1 MKRVASAFGLGLG
14 LTIFLSA
21 AQSGASHHLLGGRLP
36 VELPVALLV
45 WAGLEATLPEGL
57 AAALGAGWVLDVF
70 AGTPGG
76 LMVFLSVL
84 VVLGSR
90 AARSSLAVHGWSG
103 FAALTGAGTL
113 LLGAGALILTRLT
126 AARDAAPGLGLLGRV
141 LLQALAT
148 GAAAALLHPLLV
160 RLDRLLARERDA
172 GILSG

>member
-1 MKRVASAFGLGLG
+1 MRRMAAAFGLGLG
-14 LTIFLSA
+14 LAIVLSA
-21 AQSGASHHLLGGRLP
+21 AQAGASRHLLGGRLP

-45 WAGLEATLPEGL
+45 WAGLEASLPEGL

-76 LMVFLSVL
+76 LMVFLSV
-84 VVLGSR
+84 VVLLGSR

-113 LLGAGALILTRLT
+113 VLGAGAMLLTRLT
-126 AARDAAPGLGLLGRV
+126 AARDAAPGAGLLGRV

-148 GAAAALLHPLLV
+148 AAAAALLHPLLV